1 MSEKPFFETMMA
13 NNPYFSMS
21 EDNPFVAMMKNNHLL
36 NPSEENPF
44 VVMMKNNPFLN
55 PSDENPCVAMMKNN
69 PFLNPSEE
77 NPFLAM
83 MKDNPFLAPTDG
95 NPFLTMMKENPF
107 LEMIKGNPMLSENNP
122 FLEMLKGW
130 PSLVGGENPFILMA
144 QNIPYANLYSEW
156 MQAANQMW
164 DMWLVGL
171 GSLSWTQNEF
181 ENATRKQLGE
191 MKAARE
197 DLTKVAKDMGK
208 QAAKNQ
214 ISIMQALEDA
224 VIRDQDS

>member
-1 MSEKPFFETMMA
+1 MSEKPFFEEMMA
-13 NNPYFSMS
+13 NNPYLSIS
-21 EDNPFVAMMKNNHLL
+21 EDNPF
-36 NPSEENPF
+36 
-44 VVMMKNNPFLN
+44 
-55 PSDENPCVAMMKNN
+55 VAMMKNN

-130 PSLVGGENPFILMA
+130 PSLVGEENPFILMA
-144 QNIPYANLYSEW
+144 QNIPYAGLYNGCL
-156 MQAANQMW
+156 QAVNQAW

-171 GSLSWTQNEF
+171 GGLSWTQNEI

-197 DLTKVAKDMGK
+197 DLMKVTQEMGK
-208 QAAKNQ
+208 KAAKNH
-214 ISIMQALEDA
+214 ISILRALEDA
-224 VIRDQDS
+224 VVKDQDS